1 MVVRILVIGSN
12 SFSGSD
18 LVDHALNLGHDV
30 LGISRSPESIE
41 QFRRYG
47 SNENLAR
54 FSFKQLDIN
63 HLEPEGFE
71 GIREFDPELVFNY
84 SAQSMV
90 GQSWD
95 YPDHWY
101 QTNVVALAQL
111 VNFLAELPS
120 LKRYLHFTTPEVY
133 GSTAD
138 WIPEGEPINPSTPYA
153 VSRAAGDMHLRIMQK
168 EKGFPVVFTRAANVY
183 GAGQQL
189 YRVVPKAFLSAI
201 NNVNF
206 SLQGGGLSRRSF
218 IHVSDVSH
226 ATMEIALKGNVGED
240 YHISTDELV
249 TIRELVTQIYEFCG
263 KSLDLSAAEAPDRLG
278 KDAGYFLSSAKIRAE
293 MGWNPKVSL
302 SKGLE
307 EVFTWV
313 QSNNQTLS
321 RMPWEYEHRK

>member
-1 MVVRILVIGSN
+1 MLVRILVIGSN

-18 LVDHALNLGHDV
+18 FVDHALSLGHEV
-30 LGISRSPESIE
+30 LAISRRPESIA

-47 SNENLAR
+47 SNANLAR
-54 FSFKQLDIN
+54 FSFRQLDIN
-63 HLEPEGFE
+63 HLEIGDFE
-71 GIREFDPELVFNY
+71 GISEFEPELVVNY
-84 SAQSMV
+84 AAQSMV

-95 YPDHWY
+95 YPQHWY
-101 QTNVVALAQL
+101 QTNVVALSEL
-111 VNFLAELPS
+111 VNYLSELPS
-120 LKRYLHFTTPEVY
+120 LKRYVHFTTPEVY

-153 VSRAAGDMHLRIMQK
+153 VSRAAGDMHLKIMQR
-168 EKGFPVVFTRAANVY
+168 EKDFPVIFTRAANVY

-206 SLQGGGLSRRSF
+206 PLQGGGLSRRSF
-218 IHVSDVSH
+218 IHVTDVSR
-226 ATMEIALKGNVGED
+226 ATMQIALNGNVGGE

-249 TIRELVTQIYEFCG
+249 TIRELVTQIYEICE
-263 KSLDLSAAEAPDRLG
+263 KSLDLAAAEAPDRLG

-293 MGWNPKVSL
+293 LGWAPKVSL
-302 SKGLE
+302 TEGLC

-313 QSNNQTLS
+313 LANNQTL
-321 RMPWEYEHRK
+321 RQMAWEYEHRK